1 MRIFL
6 TISIFLLSCS
16 NDTKTWKEYYNNG
29 LKKHKNG
36 DYYGAIDDYS
46 KSIELNSNFVYAYWL
61 RGVAKEIMNDRK
73 DALLYA
79 SSLIPNDIS
88 AKCKAEVPEEHA
100 TA

>member
-73 DALLYA
+73 DACTDYK
-79 SSLIPNDIS
+79 IS
-88 AKCKAEVPEEHA
+88 AEMGHKGAKEIIWDDHCK
-100 TA
+100 

>member
-6 TISIFLLSCS
+6 TISIFLLSCF

-73 DALLYA
+73 GACEDYK
-79 SSLIPNDIS
+79 IS
-88 AKCKAEVPEEHA
+88 AEMGHKGAKEIIWDDHCK
-100 TA
+100 